1 MQKST
6 YISDVILHSTL
17 PLNLQAEKSMQIMV
31 KLLFVSLI
39 VEELYE
45 MQVECGFQMQLCKFL
60 N

>member
-6 YISDVILHSTL
+6 YISDVILRSTL